1 MPQRNAPKLPALMLI
16 ALALSWTGCAST
28 SPPPQGVCPANPPA
42 PALSEPIP
50 PQTYS
55 LSAQELIKA
64 WRLRLTGSTAT
75 D

>member
-16 ALALSWTGCAST
+16 ALALSLTACAST
-28 SPPPQGVCPANPPA
+28 SQPPQAACPANPPV

-64 WRLRLTGSTAT
+64 WRLRLTGSTPT